1 MNAMENYLTTPS
13 ALTEWCN
20 RYDSKRFVAIDTEF
34 ERRNTFFPIPGLIQ
48 VATQDSICCVD
59 TVAITDLDP
68 LINFLNSTRRTLIF
82 HAARQDIEVLIPLG
96 LRTSAIIFDTQL
108 AASFCG
114 LGEQL
119 GYADLVFELLKFE
132 IDKSSQRTNWLKR
145 PLTGSQLSYAS
156 EDVKHLYKLYDI
168 LKTRLVSL
176 GRLDWFNE
184 ECLLLSSLWFQESPY
199 DAWKKLKN
207 INSLPLTLAKRA
219 CDVAVWREFLAR
231 DLDKP
236 RSWILSD
243 KGIKDLVLANFE
255 SQFEL
260 EAALENSFYIRG
272 KSVEQLYK
280 FLKGNKTYKNITYFR
295 LGKPDAQQKE
305 ALEKAM
311 QRIVSIAKQ
320 YKIEP
325 QVIATKREL
334 KSLLIDKVANRLEA
348 NWRKK
353 ILAAVYQNLGLDLS
367 YSERKIE
374 D

>member
-1 MNAMENYLTTPS
+1 MENYLTTPLE
-13 ALTEWCN
+13 LTEWCN
-20 RYDSKRFVAIDTEF
+20 RYDSQRFVAIDTEF

-48 VATQDSICCVD
+48 VATQDSICCID
-59 TVAITDLDP
+59 TIAITDLDS
-68 LINFLNSTRRTLIF
+68 LISFLNSTRRTLIF
-82 HAARQDIEVLIPLG
+82 HAARQDLEVLLPLG
-96 LRTSAIIFDTQL
+96 LRSSAEIFDTQL

-114 LGEQL
+114 LGGQL

-145 PLTGSQLSYAS
+145 PLTDNQLSYAS

-176 GRLDWFNE
+176 SRLDWFSE
-184 ECLLLSSLWFQESPY
+184 ECFHLSSQWFQESPY

-207 INSLPLTLAKRA
+207 INNIPLALAKRA
-219 CDVAVWREFLAR
+219 CGVAVWREFLAR

-236 RSWILSD
+236 RSWVLPD
-243 KGIKDLVLANFE
+243 KGIKELVLADFE
-255 SQFEL
+255 SQYEL
-260 EAALENSFYIRG
+260 EVALKDSFYIRG

-280 FLKGNKTYKNITYFR
+280 VLKGYKTYKNITYFR
-295 LGKPDAQQKE
+295 QKKPDAEQKE

-311 QRIVSIAKQ
+311 QRVISIAQQ
-320 YKIEP
+320 YQIDP
-325 QVIATKREL
+325 QVIATKKEL
-334 KSLLIDKVANRLEA
+334 KSLLIDKAANRLMT
-348 NWRKK
+348 NWRRK
-353 ILAAVYQNLGLDLS
+353 ILATVYQDLDLDLS

>member
-1 MNAMENYLTTPS
+1 MKPMENYLTTPS
-13 ALTEWCN
+13 ELTEWCN
-20 RYDSKRFVAIDTEF
+20 RYDSNRFVAIDTEF

-48 VATQDSICCVD
+48 IATQNSICCID

-96 LRTSAIIFDTQL
+96 LRSSAVIFDTQL

-114 LGEQL
+114 LRDQL
-119 GYADLVFELLKFE
+119 GYADLVFELLRFE
-132 IDKSSQRTNWLKR
+132 IDKSSQRTNWLQR
-145 PLTGSQLSYAS
+145 PLTGNQLSYAS
-156 EDVKHLYKLYDI
+156 EDVKHLYELYNI
-168 LKTRLVSL
+168 LKARLDSL
-176 GRLDWFNE
+176 GRLDWFKE

-207 INSLPLTLAKRA
+207 INSLPLALARRA
-219 CDVAVWREFLAR
+219 CGVAVWREFLAR

-260 EAALENSFYIRG
+260 EAALKNSFYIRG
-272 KSVEQLYK
+272 KSIEKLYK
-280 FLKGNKTYKNITYFR
+280 VLKGNKTYKNMKYFR
-295 LGKPDAQQKE
+295 LGRPDAQQKE

-311 QRIVSIAKQ
+311 QKIVSIAKQ
-320 YKIEP
+320 YQIDP

-334 KSLLIDKVANRLEA
+334 KSLLIDKASNRLVA
-348 NWRKK
+348 NWRKR
-353 ILAAVYQNLGLDLS
+353 ILATVYQNLDLDLS